1 VSSQNTLRG
10 DVETSPRND
19 HGDPDDRSSLR
30 LLVVDDHV
38 AYRSAVSDCLAIHE
52 AVADVEQAD
61 SVREALA
68 AMERSLPDLVVMD
81 VHMPIT
87 NGIDGAIEV
96 VRRYPNVRVA
106 LCSTSGA
113 HELPELGRVPF
124 ESGRVI
130 FVEKGDLEPDSLISW
145 FIETDPPLD
154 ALDT

>member
-1 VSSQNTLRG
+1 VPSEDTLRG
-10 DVETSPRND
+10 DVETRDVNQRFEQ
-19 HGDPDDRSSLR
+19 GDRSSFR

-38 AYRSAVSDCLAIHE
+38 AYRSAVSDCFAIHE

-81 VHMPIT
+81 VHMPVT

-96 VRRYPNVRVA
+96 VRRYPHVRVA

-113 HELPELGRVPF
+113 NELPELGRVPF

-145 FIETDPPLD
+145 FIETDPAFD
-154 ALDT
+154 ALDP